1 MKHRLTRITTF
12 LVGCMGFAIPALAQR
27 LPDVVIPSHYKLT
40 FTPDLASATFAGEE
54 EIAVRV
60 ARQTT
65 TVVLN
70 ALELA
75 ISEATVVQGAASMR
89 ARVAYEKDKQQATL
103 SLERP
108 LVPGD
113 ARIVTRFTGSLNDQ
127 LGGFYLSK
135 TAKRRYA
142 ATQFEATDARRA
154 FPCFDEPAFKAT
166 FDIVLVVDRGDVAMS
181 NARVLSDTP
190 GPGDR
195 KHTVT
200 FATTKPMSTY
210 LVAMLV
216 GDFECLEDFRQRGA
230 VTRVRDAGAAEERP
244 LRHGGHKGHPG
255 VLRPVPLESVPIRE
269 AGSGCRRR
277 LHGRRDGE
285 HWRDRLPRDSA
296 ADR

>member
-27 LPDVVIPSHYKLT
+27 LPDAVIPSHYKLT

-142 ATQFEATDARRA
+142 VDAVRSHRRPARVPVLRRA
-154 FPCFDEPAFKAT
+154 G
-166 FDIVLVVDRGDVAMS
+166 VQGDVRHHARS
-181 NARVLSDTP
+181 STAATSRSPTARVS
-190 GPGDR
+190 R
-195 KHTVT
+195 H
-200 FATTKPMSTY
+200 ARSRRSAST
-210 LVAMLV
+210 
-216 GDFECLEDFRQRGA
+216 R
-230 VTRVRDAGAAEERP
+230 
-244 LRHGGHKGHPG
+244 
-255 VLRPVPLESVPIRE
+255 
-269 AGSGCRRR
+269 
-277 LHGRRDGE
+277 
-285 HWRDRLPRDSA
+285 
-296 ADR
+296 